1 VTSLEEISQVIARIS
16 DFQTAIASAVEE
28 QTATTA
34 EMSRSVVEAASG
46 TDEIA
51 RSIGGVTSA
60 AASTSE
66 ELDLA
71 RVAVAELADRAAEL
85 RREVSAFT
93 F

>member
-1 VTSLEEISQVIARIS
+1 MTSLEEISQVIARIS

-51 RSIGGVTSA
+51 RSIAGVTSA